1 MIARLDRG
9 ISIMFN
15 ERRSYLTLI
24 LAGIS
29 LGGCD
34 RPAAPTEGLTTER
47 RQPNILLIMTDDM
60 GYTDLGSFGSEIRTP
75 NLDALAFDG
84 VRLTNFHAG
93 PACESTRAMLMS
105 GTYNRVAGVVDDSRN
120 PGFLNDRIATLPELL
135 QDAGYH
141 TYMAGKWHIGR
152 TEEQSPAG
160 HGFESSFALMRGS
173 AGHFDSLGPGEG
185 IPIAAYTENG
195 QPVDLPADFY
205 STEFYADRIL
215 EYLRANEGDDRPFFA
230 WYTPTAPHWPLQVP
244 DAYLNLYDGTYDAGY
259 DDLLRNRLQRANEL
273 GVLPDE
279 VSLTDYPRTG
289 VAWADLSDEE
299 RSLESRRMEIYA
311 AMMENFDDQVGRLL
325 DYLRDADRLEDTYVV
340 FISDNGGDV
349 ARRSQIP
356 WVREYMDNS
365 LENIGRRG
373 SYVALGAWGD
383 ATTAPY
389 RGSKQT
395 PFEGGIRVPAFV
407 SHAAVANPGSTNDE
421 FLTIMDVMPTF
432 LDLAGTAHPGS
443 MYRGRELASLHGRS
457 FLGLLSGDDSP
468 IHPADEAIGWSS
480 GALFKGDWKL
490 VRGNES
496 EPWALY
502 DIARDPSETTDL
514 ASTTPEILAELLSDW
529 GRFEQETGIQ

>member
-1 MIARLDRG
+1 
-9 ISIMFN
+9 
-15 ERRSYLTLI
+15 
-24 LAGIS
+24 
-29 LGGCD
+29 
-34 RPAAPTEGLTTER
+34 
-47 RQPNILLIMTDDM
+47 MTDDM